1 MVQLLCELLSC
12 ELPYPLAL
20 CLGSC
25 PPWCSFACRIAAAWD
40 NEECT
45 RWLPDLPTATSIQPR
60 FTRAYRNEITH
71 DTIKLTGDNSLLL
84 DLITMNQVIYH
95 LPFLQKENV
104 IHLNKILFCVAQPFQ
119 YEMQFFLLH
128 RSLISILHCTSEIID
143 AKILLTPNF
152 LSAILTKAIIIIRNL
167 RHLLLAFLNVMFVG
181 SVHGILAA
189 LARPF
194 HFCDD
199 FLIPGAGRS
208 QRS

>member
-1 MVQLLCELLSC
+1 MIFTMYVVTINICRSFNFNQRNLLLVRPPWPAPVVQLLCELLSC

-60 FTRAYRNEITH
+60 FKRAYRNEITH
-71 DTIKLTGDNSLLL
+71 DTIKLTGDNCLLL
-84 DLITMNQVIYH
+84 DLITMNQVIYY

-152 LSAILTKAIIIIRNL
+152 LSA
-167 RHLLLAFLNVMFVG
+167 
-181 SVHGILAA
+181 
-189 LARPF
+189 
-194 HFCDD
+194 
-199 FLIPGAGRS
+199 
-208 QRS
+208 

>member
-1 MVQLLCELLSC
+1 M
-12 ELPYPLAL
+12 
-20 CLGSC
+20 
-25 PPWCSFACRIAAAWD
+25 
-40 NEECT
+40 
-45 RWLPDLPTATSIQPR
+45 
-60 FTRAYRNEITH
+60 
-71 DTIKLTGDNSLLL
+71 
-84 DLITMNQVIYH
+84 TMNQVIYY

-152 LSAILTKAIIIIRNL
+152 LSARLTILTKAIIIIRNL

-208 QRS
+208 QKS